1 MVKRQAVHSR
11 TGPRRRI
18 TVCLPPEVLGEIERL
33 SDVSG
38 LSVSATMSEVL
49 QVGMPVYGEISDAL
63 AVAKSR
69 VAELDR
75 ERAQVGDVMGDI
87 SRELLDGFVGR
98 VLARQARSDPDAFA
112 VSRDQ
117 IARLFE
123 F

>member
-1 MVKRQAVHSR
+1 
-11 TGPRRRI
+11 
-18 TVCLPPEVLGEIERL
+18 VCLPPEVLGEIERL

-87 SRELLDGFVGR
+87 ARELLDGFVGR